1 MVICGTYKT
10 WLRNKELEV
19 LVSSITDPICL
30 IYNACPLL
38 TNNLYNQYKLERRRL
53 FKSLVIWFM
62 APLSIYQ
69 EIASTSSGVR
79 VGVGGSR
86 NNKEIKTIPN
96 NIYKKR

>member
-1 MVICGTYKT
+1 
-10 WLRNKELEV
+10 
-19 LVSSITDPICL
+19 
-30 IYNACPLL
+30 
-38 TNNLYNQYKLERRRL
+38 
-53 FKSLVIWFM
+53 M

-86 NNKEIKTIPN
+86 NNKAIKTIPN